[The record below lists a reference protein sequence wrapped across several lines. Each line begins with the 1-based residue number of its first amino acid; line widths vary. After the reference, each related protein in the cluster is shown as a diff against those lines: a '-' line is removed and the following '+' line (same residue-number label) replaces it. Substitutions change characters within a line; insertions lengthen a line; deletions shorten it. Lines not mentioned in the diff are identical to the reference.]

1 MQDKSFQ
8 QAIQELHGNLSNGF
22 QDALCR
28 MISYRTTVTNATSD
42 IQDEKVRTVVSKT
55 LIVGQITVLLAMM
68 RDMQMLNDVQYNEF
82 VAYLMQT
89 CNYQPH
95 DALSVGRGDI
105 SLSEPNQSESNQSDP
120 NQSDPNP

>member
-22 QDALCR
+22 EDALCR

-42 IQDEKVRTVVSKT
+42 IQDEKVRTVVTKT
-55 LIVGQITVLLAMM
+55 LIVGQITALLALM
-68 RDMQMLNDVQYNEF
+68 RDMQMLNDMQYNEF

-95 DALSVGRGDI
+95 DVLSAGRVDI
-105 SLSEPNQSESNQSDP
+105 SLSEPKQSDP
-120 NQSDPNP
+120 NQSDPNL

>member
-8 QAIQELHGNLSNGF
+8 QAIQELHGRLSNGF

-42 IQDEKVRTVVSKT
+42 IQDEKVRTVVTKT
-55 LIVGQITVLLAMM
+55 LIVGQITVLLALL
-68 RDMQMLNDVQYNEF
+68 RDLHMLDDMQYNEF

-89 CNYQPH
+89 CNYLPH
-95 DALSVGRGDI
+95 DAQPKARGDI
-105 SLSEPNQSESNQSDP
+105 SLSQPNQPESNQSDP
-120 NQSDPNP
+120 NQ

>member
-8 QAIQELHGNLSNGF
+8 QAIQELHSNLSNGF

-28 MISYRTTVTNATSD
+28 MISYRTTVANATSD
-42 IQDEKVRTVVSKT
+42 IQDEKVRTVVTKT

-68 RDMQMLNDVQYNEF
+68 RDMHMLDDMQYNEF

-89 CNYQPH
+89 CRYQPH
-95 DALSVGRGDI
+95 DALSVRGWGVP
-105 SLSEPNQSESNQSDP
+105 LSESNQSESNQSDP
-120 NQSDPNP
+120 NQ

>member
-8 QAIQELHGNLSNGF
+8 QAIQELHSNLSNGF

-28 MISYRTTVTNATSD
+28 MISYRTTVTNAASD
-42 IQDEKVRTVVSKT
+42 IQDEKVRTVVTKT

-68 RDMQMLNDVQYNEF
+68 RDMHMIDDMQYSEF

-89 CNYQPH
+89 CNYQLH
-95 DALSVGRGDI
+95 DVRSVGDAGI
-105 SLSEPNQSESNQSDP
+105 SLSAPNQSESNQSDP
-120 NQSDPNP
+120 NP

>member
-42 IQDEKVRTVVSKT
+42 IQDEKVRNVVTKT
-55 LIVGQITVLLAMM
+55 LIVGQITVLLALM
-68 RDMQMLNDVQYNEF
+68 RDMHMLDDMQYNEF

-89 CNYQPH
+89 CNYMSY
-95 DALSVGRGDI
+95 DASSVRRGDI
-105 SLSEPNQSESNQSDP
+105 SLSESNQSD
-120 NQSDPNP
+120 

>member
-8 QAIQELHGNLSNGF
+8 QAVQELQGSLSNGF

-42 IQDEKVRTVVSKT
+42 IQDEKVRTMVTKT
-55 LIVGQITVLLAMM
+55 LIVGQMTVLLAMM

-95 DALSVGRGDI
+95 DALSVGRGDTF
-105 SLSEPNQSESNQSDP
+105 LSEPNQSEP
-120 NQSDPNP
+120 NQSDSNQ